1 MLLISKK
8 LVYFLEIVKLLK
20 QSIFVQMLVVSIES
34 VETNHTQCS
43 THVFLFPVRLWEPQA
58 TEIELP

>member
-1 MLLISKK
+1 
-8 LVYFLEIVKLLK
+8 
-20 QSIFVQMLVVSIES
+20 MLVVSIES

-43 THVFLFPVRLWEPQA
+43 TDVPVRLWEPQA